1 MGLANKE
8 KQTVSADIRALIF
21 LLPCPV
27 PGQDLCRWRAA
38 SRRFSPRAAGSCFLL
53 TGIFWAVLHPA
64 ACIAKLILLGF
75 IPSAIIFKVLDL
87 GFLKL
92 SAIRAN
98 LYSIEVAPVPSV
110 EVQACVLLPEIQP
123 WKLHTFLFIFVSS
136 IVNNYL
142 ILL

>member
-21 LLPCPV
+21 PSFLVPFLGRTVADGVLLP
-27 PGQDLCRWRAA
+27 GDLVRGLPAA
-38 SRRFSPRAAGSCFLL
+38 AFFF

-64 ACIAKLILLGF
+64 
-75 IPSAIIFKVLDL
+75 
-87 GFLKL
+87 
-92 SAIRAN
+92 AIRAN